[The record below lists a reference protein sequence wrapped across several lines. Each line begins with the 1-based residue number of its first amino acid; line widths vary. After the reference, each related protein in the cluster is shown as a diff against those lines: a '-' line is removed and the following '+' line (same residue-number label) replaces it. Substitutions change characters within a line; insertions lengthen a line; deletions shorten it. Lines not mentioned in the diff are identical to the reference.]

1 MTLCQRRDDAHYF
14 FNSIQMNNT
23 YVLISN
29 KNVCGDRCE
38 NATLRIQFDKNPL
51 IMIKLQV

>member
-38 NATLRIQFDKNPL
+38 NAALRIQFDKNPL